1 MCASYL
7 ANKVRYNL
15 NWATFK
21 EFKNPRNMREKFD
34 FFFVRYLNCKRDKS
48 VRYLLAVP
56 TCIRNPPPFSLIPSY
71 WRRKNNSSTPK
82 LETYFK
88 STILTVICGRNL
100 LNTNFKSTILTVICG
115 RNLLNTNFKQEVN
128 THLLT
133 FDWIFFFCFSLF
145 FCWTG

>member
-21 EFKNPRNMREKFD
+21 EFKNPRNMREVW
-34 FFFVRYLNCKRDKS
+34 FFFIRYLNCKRDKS

-71 WRRKNNSSTPK
+71 WRRKKNSSTPK
-82 LETYFK
+82 LETY
-88 STILTVICGRNL
+88 
-100 LNTNFKSTILTVICG
+100 FKSTILTVICG